1 MSLGRSSRFA
11 SLALL
16 RKNLRK
22 CYLPL
27 HLHPPSPFIMVVWC
41 VARIL
46 GTDVGKTLM
55 NMEMLKFLKARS
67 VTRLYPWYQLEC
79 AFHLPS
85 CSITIVSFPNW
96 VCHSF
101 EFFQTI
107 ICKLPYAGMESFN
120 DLWIKSNS
128 FCHLREYFYE
138 PPSLRS
144 PVMEWWQTTP
154 RYLETMHRLIQRGI
168 VLINSNLH
176 SLFHFFPLDVC
187 SVSWLERCSTSHSV
201 SWSWV
206 ARSLRRSIPIEFL
219 LSSSCW
225 MKIPKAKTTRSIWS
239 NESTSSMRVLDR
251 EDYVSFCVPSS
262 SYPMLESRDEILV

>member
-22 CYLPL
+22 CCPPL

-107 ICKLPYAGMESFN
+107 ICKLPYAGIKSFN
-120 DLWIKSNS
+120 DLCIKSNS
-128 FCHLREYFYE
+128 FCHLREMLYE
-138 PPSLRS
+138 SPFPKVSRYGIMAITSSLLWNHAPSYSSVELLPIQLNLCHLPLSIAPDVLLCLNLRD
-144 PVMEWWQTTP
+144 
-154 RYLETMHRLIQRGI
+154 
-168 VLINSNLH
+168 VL
-176 SLFHFFPLDVC
+176 
-187 SVSWLERCSTSHSV
+187 TSHSV
-201 SWSWV
+201 
-206 ARSLRRSIPIEFL
+206 
-219 LSSSCW
+219 
-225 MKIPKAKTTRSIWS
+225 
-239 NESTSSMRVLDR
+239 N
-251 EDYVSFCVPSS
+251 
-262 SYPMLESRDEILV
+262 